1 MGLLKRNDWIQMFQ
15 ARAGLNESKAEKV
28 TDALIE
34 AMQESLRAENKVGI
48 PKIGVISRTYRPARI
63 QYVGNLGRF
72 CELDPAYLYSFRTSH
87 PLKKIG
93 KEDARTGA

>member
-1 MGLLKRNDWIQMFQ
+1 MGLLKRNDWIKMFQ
-15 ARAGLNESKAEKV
+15 ARAGLGQEDAKKA

-34 AMQESLRAENKVGI
+34 AMQESLRTADEIRI
-48 PKIGVISRTYRPARI
+48 PKIGVISRTFRPARV

-72 CELDPAYLYSFRTSH
+72 CELDPAYLYSFRTSR
-87 PLKKIG
+87 PLKQIG